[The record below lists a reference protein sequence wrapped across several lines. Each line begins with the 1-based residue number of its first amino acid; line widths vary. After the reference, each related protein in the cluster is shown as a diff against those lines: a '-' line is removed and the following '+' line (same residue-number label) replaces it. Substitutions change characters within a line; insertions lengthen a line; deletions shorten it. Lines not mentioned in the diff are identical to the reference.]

1 MILTINAV
9 QYRGRFM
16 EMSIYH
22 RRTPKPSLLKT
33 KLQLGTK
40 SLVAAIS
47 GARTT
52 QSNSLF
58 DYMYSGFI

>member
-1 MILTINAV
+1 
-9 QYRGRFM
+9 M

-22 RRTPKPSLLKT
+22 RRTPNPSLLKT

-40 SLVAAIS
+40 SLVVAIL
-47 GARTT
+47 GAQTT
-52 QSNSLF
+52 QSKSLF